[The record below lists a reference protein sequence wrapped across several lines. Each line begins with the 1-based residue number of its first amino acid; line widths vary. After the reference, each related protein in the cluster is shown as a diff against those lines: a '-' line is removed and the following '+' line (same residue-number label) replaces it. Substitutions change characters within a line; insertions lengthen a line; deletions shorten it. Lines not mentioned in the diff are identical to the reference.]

1 MFEGIILVACA
12 LAILAIKVKNADVGK
27 EYDF

>member
-1 MFEGIILVACA
+1 MFEGIILVVCA
-12 LAILAIKVKNADVGK
+12 LAILAIKVKNAGIGK